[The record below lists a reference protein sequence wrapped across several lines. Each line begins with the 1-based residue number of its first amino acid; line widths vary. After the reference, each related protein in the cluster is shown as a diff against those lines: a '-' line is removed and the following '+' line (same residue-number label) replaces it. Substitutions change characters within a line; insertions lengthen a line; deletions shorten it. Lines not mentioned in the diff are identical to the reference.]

1 MILVDVKEGIDVE
14 LKGEV
19 MDQLLEFVMITKSL
33 RQSLPEKVKE
43 KLPKAF
49 EVAMTVDDD
58 WRLSGEIFRMIYGG
72 VELKETV
79 LDQLLEFSMIVQS
92 LKESLPE
99 EAKEELRPIFE
110 ISITED
116 SEEQVAEKVGKRL
129 YEKICK
135 RQ

>member
-49 EVAMTVDDD
+49 EVAMTVDND
-58 WRLSGEIFRMIYGG
+58 WGLSREIFQMIYGG
-72 VELKETV
+72 
-79 LDQLLEFSMIVQS
+79 
-92 LKESLPE
+92 E
-99 EAKEELRPIFE
+99 ENN
-110 ISITED
+110 D
-116 SEEQVAEKVGKRL
+116 
-129 YEKICK
+129 
-135 RQ
+135 

>member
-19 MDQLLEFVMITKSL
+19 MDQPLEFVMITKSL

-72 VELKETV
+72 
-79 LDQLLEFSMIVQS
+79 
-92 LKESLPE
+92 E
-99 EAKEELRPIFE
+99 ENN
-110 ISITED
+110 D
-116 SEEQVAEKVGKRL
+116 
-129 YEKICK
+129 
-135 RQ
+135 

>member
-49 EVAMTVDDD
+49 EVTMTVDDD

-72 VELKETV
+72 
-79 LDQLLEFSMIVQS
+79 
-92 LKESLPE
+92 E
-99 EAKEELRPIFE
+99 ENN
-110 ISITED
+110 D
-116 SEEQVAEKVGKRL
+116 
-129 YEKICK
+129 
-135 RQ
+135 